1 MSADT
6 PAVDFA
12 AILCPCSAV
21 APPYTGMAPGWM
33 KGSAW
38 DWVPCD
44 HSQSMAHYVLSA
56 MHDTPD
62 HPPFDCPDC
71 PTIGKLLA
79 IGAAVMAA
87 TEHSAG
93 AFAVSGEVEMTD
105 NDTAASAV
113 GLLRFLRS
121 VQP

>member
-1 MSADT
+1 
-6 PAVDFA
+6 
-12 AILCPCSAV
+12 
-21 APPYTGMAPGWM
+21 MAPGWM

-79 IGAAVMAA
+79 IGAAVI
-87 TEHSAG
+87 
-93 AFAVSGEVEMTD
+93 VSDFDEQHPRNEDGSWQMHCCHCGKHVDDSEIEPAID
-105 NDTAASAV
+105 
-113 GLLRFLRS
+113 FLCDECLEGDEL
-121 VQP
+121 